1 MPAFDIQNAIGLL
14 EQGRTDEAIPLLQH
28 LIDTA
33 PVYVTAYVLLAR
45 AYEAEQQWRHAL
57 DVWHRAQFLMP
68 NSPSIAEGAAR
79 AARQMTAPTWFPRVE
94 REPAPPPAPPPAAPE
109 EQATPPPEAPAPEVA
124 APEVVIPEVP
134 APEEAAPEAFA
145 PDEAA
150 PEAAAPV
157 ASAPEEEATDW
168 TPPYEP
174 VLDVHLPPEDVVPL
188 EDPEPADDFVPPE
201 EAVDVAVPEPVG
213 EAWGPAEA
221 LPEPEEE
228 PDEDYGLQW
237 LDAAGEGEED
247 QARDAAGA
255 PGPVG
260 WNEPMP
266 PEEEDDFVDLTE
278 APEAPPLAPGPEP
291 SGRAAPPWRYLE
303 PEADVEPAAEPE
315 AEPGVEPEAEPDVD
329 LEGAP
334 APSALPR
341 TPPGFADL
349 DRLIDEL
356 ESARIVPRP
365 DLDQIP
371 PPELEDDI
379 EDMVSETLARIY
391 ASQQQFDEA
400 ARVYELLSAQ
410 QPERAD
416 EFLRKA
422 TEMRA
427 RAADH

>member
-94 REPAPPPAPPPAAPE
+94 REPAPPPAPPAAPPPAAPE
-109 EQATPPPEAPAPEVA
+109 EQATPPPEA
-124 APEVVIPEVP
+124 P

-291 SGRAAPPWRYLE
+291 SGRATPPWRYLE
-303 PEADVEPAAEPE
+303 PEADVEPDV
-315 AEPGVEPEAEPDVD
+315 EPGVEPEAEPDVD